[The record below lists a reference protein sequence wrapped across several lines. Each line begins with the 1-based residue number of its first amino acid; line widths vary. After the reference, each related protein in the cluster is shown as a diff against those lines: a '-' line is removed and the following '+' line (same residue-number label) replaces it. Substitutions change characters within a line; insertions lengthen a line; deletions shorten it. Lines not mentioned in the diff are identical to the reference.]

1 MGVQLKQVLTKKDL
15 KKFVEFPNRLYKGNP
30 YFVPKLY
37 MDEIATLDPAKNPA
51 YVFSESALWLAYR
64 DGEIVGRVAA
74 IINRRANEKW
84 NHREVRFGWIDFI
97 DDREVSAALMDK
109 VIEYGCEKGM
119 DTVVGPLG
127 FTDFDPE
134 GMLVEGFDQLCT
146 MALIYNHPYY
156 PEHFEAMG
164 FVKEVD
170 WLEYK
175 IHVPSEVPE
184 RISRIADMVRER
196 YGLRI
201 RKITRKEVRKE
212 RMGQRI
218 FNLVNETYGSLYN
231 FTPLPPDL
239 IDKYV
244 DSYLGLLDL
253 DYITLLEKDGEI
265 VGFGIIM
272 PSIVRALQKSG
283 GKLFPFGWWHLVKS
297 MYIKHEP
304 NVEML
309 LVGVK
314 PEYKGGLALLFNEFI
329 PLANRDGFTYGET
342 NAELETNS
350 AMQNPWDLFDKE
362 QTKRRRIYK
371 KALQELENEC

>member
-15 KKFVEFPNRLYKGNP
+15 RKFVEFPNRLYKGNP

-37 MDEIATLDPAKNPA
+37 MDETATLDPAKNPA
-51 YVFSESALWLAYR
+51 YAFSESALWLAFR

-74 IINRRANEKW
+74 IINRKANEKW
-84 NHREVRFGWIDFI
+84 DHKEVRFGWIDFI

-109 VIEYGCEKGM
+109 VIEYGREKGM
-119 DTVVGPLG
+119 DTVAGPLG

-156 PEHFEAMG
+156 PEHLEAMG

-175 IHVPSEVPE
+175 IHVPHEVPE

-201 RKITRKEVRKE
+201 RKITRKEVKKE

-218 FNLVNETYGSLYN
+218 FDLVNETYGSLYN

-314 PEYKGGLALLFNEFI
+314 PEYKGGLALLFKEFI
-329 PLANRDGFTYGET
+329 PLAIRDGFTYGET
-342 NAELETNS
+342 NAELETNN
-350 AMQNPWDLFDKE
+350 AMQNPWDLFEKE

-371 KALQELENEC
+371 KNL